1 MSEPSPPAKRCE
13 SCGADVAPALLA
25 CPACRRLVHAVRLVE
40 LAAAAERAA
49 AVEEWAAARGAW
61 RSALDLLP
69 RDAPQAETIR
79 AKLASLSQRA
89 DAAPPAARAGPIPK
103 WLAPFGAFGALVWKL
118 KVALVFVLT
127 KGKLLLLGLTKGST
141 FFSMLASLGLY
152 WSLWGWKFA
161 LGFIVMLYVHEMG
174 HVSALRS
181 LGIKASAPMFIPGLG
196 AFVRLKQY
204 PADARED
211 ARIGLAGPIW
221 GLAAALG
228 AYAVYLITSS
238 SIFAGIAHAGATLN
252 LFNLVPIWQLD
263 GARGMRA
270 LARRER
276 GLIAA
281 GIAAAWAL
289 TAQGLLLALAL
300 VAAFRAFERGAPA
313 QSDRR
318 TFIEFAGLIA
328 VLAALSAIRV
338 PGIATR

>member
-1 MSEPSPPAKRCE
+1 MADAKLCPG
-13 SCGADVAPALLA
+13 CGAEIAPRLLA
-25 CPACRRLVHAVRLVE
+25 CPVCRRLTRGAELGE
-40 LAAAAERAA
+40 LAAAAEGATRAGDLA
-49 AVEEWAAARGAW
+49 LALASW
-61 RSALDLLP
+61 RSALELLP
-69 RDAPQAETIR
+69 ADTKQAETIR
-79 AKLASLSQRA
+79 ATIASLSQRT
-89 DAAPPAARAGPIPK
+89 DATPPAARASALPK
-103 WLAPFGAFGALVWKL
+103 WLAPLGAIGLLLWKFKFALGFL
-118 KVALVFVLT
+118 LT

-181 LGIKASAPMFIPGLG
+181 LGIPASAPMFIPGLG

-221 GLAAALG
+221 GLAAALA
-228 AYAVYLITSS
+228 AYAVHLVTGEA
-238 SIFAGIAHAGATLN
+238 IFAGIAHAGAALN
-252 LFNLVPIWQLD
+252 LFNLVPVWQLD

-281 GIAAAWAL
+281 GIAVGWAL
-289 TAQGLLLALAL
+289 TEQGLLFALAL
-300 VAAFRAFERGAPA
+300 VAGWRAFERGAPA
-313 QSDRR
+313 ESDRR
-318 TFIEFAGLIA
+318 TFIEFAGLIV
-328 VLAALSAIRV
+328 VLAALCAIEV
-338 PGIATR
+338 PGIVRR

>member
-1 MSEPSPPAKRCE
+1 MADAKLCPG
-13 SCGADVAPALLA
+13 CGAELAPGLLA
-25 CPACRRLVHAVRLVE
+25 CPVCRRLTRGAELAE
-40 LAAAAERAA
+40 LAASAEQATRAGDLAA
-49 AVEEWAAARGAW
+49 ALASW
-61 RSALDLLP
+61 RSALELLP
-69 RDAPQAETIR
+69 HDAPQAQQIR
-79 AKLASLSQRA
+79 ARVAAISERVG
-89 DAAPPAARAGPIPK
+89 AAPSARASAVPK
-103 WLAPFGAFGALVWKL
+103 WLAPLGAFGLMLWKF
-118 KVALVFVLT
+118 KFALVFVLT

-152 WSLWGWKFA
+152 WSIWGWKFA
-161 LGFIVMLYVHEMG
+161 LGFIAMLYVHEMG

-204 PADARED
+204 PASPVED

-228 AYAVYLITSS
+228 AFAVYLITGRA
-238 SIFAGIAHAGATLN
+238 IFAGIAHAGAALN
-252 LFNLVPIWQLD
+252 LFNLIPVWQLD

-281 GIAAAWAL
+281 GIAAGWAL
-289 TAQGLLLALAL
+289 TAQGLLFALAL
-300 VAAFRAFERGAPA
+300 VAGWRAFERGAPA

-328 VLAALSAIRV
+328 VLAALSAIEV
-338 PGIATR
+338 PGIPAR